1 MDCTLILSTWSE
13 IFLKSQSYLCSAPS
27 LSVSWFIAWSVCLSL
42 FLLLFLHHITPEAS
56 PDTTSI
62 LQLDIYQQNSRQCPR
77 LWTACFVLCTVWVQR
92 VLHCRGSHH
101 NPPCRCIKSEQCL
114 PHLSDRTEKT
124 QSCKNTD
131 SPLCVEKKQ
140 LPLKSLFFHSLLYKW
155 DAVNIVWTRIKGLY
169 I

>member
-1 MDCTLILSTWSE
+1 MKFFSNLNHICALLHLFPCPGLLPDLSALAFFCCCFYITSL
-13 IFLKSQSYLCSAPS
+13 LKPLLTQPASCS
-27 LSVSWFIAWSVCLSL
+27 LTFINRTADSAHVCGRHVL
-42 FLLLFLHHITPEAS
+42 FS
-56 PDTTSI
+56 
-62 LQLDIYQQNSRQCPR
+62 
-77 LWTACFVLCTVWVQR
+77 VWVQR

-124 QSCKNTD
+124 QRCKNTD

-140 LPLKSLFFHSLLYKW
+140 LPLKSLFFYSLLYKW
-155 DAVNIVWTRIKGLY
+155 DVVNIVWTRIKGLY